1 MSRELAVNADFAVEV
16 PLVFDNLFIEY
27 SDTISDLQKDIFSE
41 ISDMVD
47 GLNVRLKAKVESTLP
62 LGVNVTAVPLDIN
75 GNPIQNGVTVENIT
89 LAPGSE
95 ESPSVSDLVLEID
108 IEEGMIN
115 VLDGLVIKAECESQQ
130 DKQSE
135 LRSTQYVYVKDVV
148 LQLPQGVALDLTDN
162 K

>member
-1 MSRELAVNADFAVEV
+1 M
-16 PLVFDNLFIEY
+16 
-27 SDTISDLQKDIFSE
+27 QKDIFSE
-41 ISDMVD
+41 ISDIVD

-75 GNPIQNGVTVENIT
+75 GNQIQKGVTVEEIT

-95 ESPSVSDLVLEID
+95 DNPSVSDLVLEID

-115 VLDGLVIKAECESQQ
+115 VLDGLVIKAECVSQQ

-135 LRSTQYVYVKDVV
+135 LRSTQYIYVKDVV

>member
-1 MSRELAVNADFAVEV
+1 MANIFDQYEV
-16 PLVFDNLFIEY
+16 WWVTGAQLLYGGETVQIVDGH
-27 SDTISDLQKDIFSE
+27 SK
-41 ISDMVD
+41 DMVD
-47 GLNVRLKAKVESTLP
+47 GLNIRLKAKVESTLP

-75 GNPIQNGVTVENIT
+75 GNPIQNGVTVEEIT
-89 LAPGSE
+89 LEPGSE
-95 ESPSVSDLVLEID
+95 DNPSVSDLVLEID

-135 LRSTQYVYVKDVV
+135 LRSTQYIYVKDVV

>member
-1 MSRELAVNADFAVEV
+1 MLSSDAVTTYFPSGLKTAEL
-16 PLVFDNLFIEY
+16 
-27 SDTISDLQKDIFSE
+27 
-41 ISDMVD
+41 
-47 GLNVRLKAKVESTLP
+47 
-62 LGVNVTAVPLDIN
+62 TA
-75 GNPIQNGVTVENIT
+75 
-89 LAPGSE
+89 
-95 ESPSVSDLVLEID
+95 DLVLEID

-135 LRSTQYVYVKDVV
+135 LRSTQYIYVKDVV